1 MKTIFVILLFMVSVG
16 LFAQQTY
23 HAVHTG
29 NLTGYLNSNGLLFDS
44 LGNQGLYA
52 GALSLVKSAGIWISA
67 KDDSG
72 RIRVAAHNV
81 LGNTHDFWP
90 GPLEVSSGIPS
101 NPVLWNKVY
110 PMSREAVVHH
120 VKHYKD
126 AGYTPSQEIL
136 NWPGSSDSPYAKI
149 LAPFVDVK
157 ENNVKYEPLAGDYP
171 YINSDQLVYSISNDQ
186 YAGHTVSNTLP
197 LGVEIHTSIYGFA
210 SSDSFLKNSI
220 LVRYEVY
227 NRSGRDYKNFRLSAV
242 TNFKIGDTY
251 NEFLGTDV
259 GQQALFT
266 INDTNEA
273 TFRERL
279 VSTGCMAF
287 NRKISSTMYFKNDT
301 NKYNGVPV
309 NGMHFF
315 NLMQGKWKN
324 GKTLNYGSDG
334 IDGSGVA
341 RFVYPYTSDH
351 SHGDTMWSEYG
362 NDPGNR
368 IGVLNCDSM
377 ELKRGA
383 ATVYDFVYFYVEEKF
398 SNIKQIERFCLN
410 IKKEL
415 GAKNMLSAPYVFNTK
430 NESTLLFPNPLSSGD
445 KMNIKRNQD
454 VAMDIR
460 ILDLNGREVCNFN
473 LHDSENSIILPV
485 NLVNGLYFVELKT
498 LNTLET
504 QLVNIN

>member
-1 MKTIFVILLFMVSVG
+1 MVSIG

-23 HAVHTG
+23 HAVQTG

-44 LGNQGLYA
+44 SGNPGLYF

-81 LGNTHDFWP
+81 LGSVHDFWS
-90 GPLEVSSGIPS
+90 GPLEVKSGAPANVS
-101 NPVLWNKVY
+101 VWNKVY
-110 PMSREAVVHH
+110 PMSKGAIDYHI
-120 VKHYKD
+120 KHYKD
-126 AGYTPSQEIL
+126 AGYLPAQSIA

-157 ENNVKYEPLAGDYP
+157 ENNLKYEPLSGDYP
-171 YINSDQLVYSISNDQ
+171 YIFSDALVYSISNDR
-186 YAGHTVSNTLP
+186 YAGHAVSNALP
-197 LGVEIHTSIYGFA
+197 LGVEIHTTIYGFT
-210 SSDSFLKNSI
+210 SSDSFLKNSL

-242 TNFKIGDTY
+242 TNFRIGDNY
-251 NEFLGTDV
+251 NEYLGTDV
-259 GQQALFT
+259 GQQALFA
-266 INDTNEA
+266 INDTTEA
-273 TFRERL
+273 TFRQRL

-309 NGMHFF
+309 NGMHFY
-315 NLMQGKWKN
+315 NLMQGKWKD
-324 GKTLNYGSDG
+324 GKSLSYGSDG
-334 IDGSGVA
+334 IDGSGKA

-368 IGVLNCDSM
+368 IGIMNCDSV
-377 ELKRGA
+377 ELKNGNA
-383 ATVYDFVYFYVEEKF
+383 GVFDFVYFHVDEKF
-398 SNIKQIERFCLN
+398 NNIKQIQSFCLN
-410 IKKEL
+410 IRKEL
-415 GAKNMLSAPYVFNTK
+415 GAKNLLSVPQVFSTK
-430 NESTLLFPNPLSSGD
+430 KTSSLLFPNPLSSGD
-445 KMNIKRNQD
+445 KLNIKRNLG

-473 LHDSENSIILPV
+473 LHGSENSIILPA
-485 NLVNGLYFVELKT
+485 NLVNGLYFIELKT
-498 LNTLET
+498 LNTVET
-504 QLVNIN
+504 QTININ